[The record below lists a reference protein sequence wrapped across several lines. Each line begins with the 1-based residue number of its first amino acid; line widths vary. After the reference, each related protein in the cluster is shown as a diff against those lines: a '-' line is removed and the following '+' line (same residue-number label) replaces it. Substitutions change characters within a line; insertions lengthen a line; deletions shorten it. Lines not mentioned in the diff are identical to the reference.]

1 VALYTTTA
9 YPLIALI
16 EDINPGKIGLPEIQ
30 SPFVWPNVNVRN
42 LFDFLY
48 RGYPTAEEVRAA
60 LQEIL
65 SERPH
70 KTIDLDSLSA
80 NLAGRPMS
88 DVAWVVNDAA
98 RAAAREKKDAIDQAD
113 LMAAADRL
121 GALAGNN
128 SNGPG

>member
-1 VALYTTTA
+1 VPTA
-9 YPLIALI
+9 GKVLARLKPRATGLCQIRVFDHTI
-16 EDINPGKIGLPEIQ
+16 E
-30 SPFVWPNVNVRN
+30 V
-42 LFDFLY
+42 
-48 RGYPTAEEVRAA
+48 GYPSAEEVRAA

-98 RAAAREKKDAIDQAD
+98 RAAARAKKDAIDQAD

-128 SNGPG
+128 SNEPG